1 MFWTFLPPPN
11 VTGKLHIGHALNAT
25 IQDVYVRFNKA
36 YHIPEGVN
44 WVWGTDHA
52 SIATESKVRKI
63 LAENGVTD
71 ITDEELYNHIKSFA
85 DQNRDNIKT
94 QLRMLNCDI
103 DNNDGIYTMSDEY
116 CDLVKTTFISL
127 YKRNL
132 IYEDLQEINYD
143 TVLKT
148 AISDEECEEINGKI
162 ISTRSGGVV
171 EKRTSKEWF
180 FKLSQFKDVLIN
192 ALDDIN
198 ITSERTKN
206 TYLHFA
212 NNLKDWCISRQL
224 LWGHRIPIW
233 YYNNQSYCADNIQE
247 AAKLAETD
255 TDNMIPETRTLD
267 TWFSSWLYHIA
278 AFAKTNEFNTNCK
291 YIPAD
296 ILVTGADI
304 IFFWVAKMI
313 IASHLFDYPKPFKT
327 VYITGIVRDQQ
338 GRKMSKSL
346 NNSPDLDK
354 LIDKHGSDVIRA
366 TLLRLSTKDNDI
378 IFDESYLQEGYKI
391 IKKLTSVDNYIK
403 LLTPTDKDDNPIV
416 TACQTWF
423 TNKIHESY
431 DNIKKGLDNY
441 DARWAFDEAL
451 KLLFDYMSNWY
462 IPTIQKT
469 GVNEHE
475 YKVLQGNFVDMT
487 YVLESFIPSITQL
500 LRSRIHRIERIK
512 NSTESDDND
521 IVDDARQIYMKLNGF
536 RSAYKINASETLK
549 IGNMDMFEHTQLLID
564 YIKLMANADLK
575 FTAKNSKYAFNIRIG
590 TVRIY
595 KNIDISTEDTL
606 KELSSAE
613 SLLKRVEDKL
623 NNPRFIENATKEQI
637 VYEKQKQKDAKERI
651 DICRRRLGITTK

>member
-36 YHIPEGVN
+36 YHIPECVN

-52 SIATESKVRKI
+52 SIATESKVRKTLI
-63 LAENGVTD
+63 KNGVTD

-148 AISDEECEEINGKI
+148 AISDEECEEVDGEI

-212 NNLKDWCISRQL
+212 NNIKDWCISRQL
-224 LWGHRIPIW
+224 LWGHKIPIW

-278 AFAKTNEFNTNCK
+278 AFANFNINCK

-313 IASHLFDYPKPFKT
+313 IASHLFDYTKPFKT
-327 VYITGIVRDQQ
+327 VYITGIVRDKQ

-391 IKKLTSVDNYIK
+391 IKKLASVDNYIK
-403 LLTPTDKDDNPIV
+403 LLKPTDKDDNPIV

-441 DARWAFDEAL
+441 DVRWAFDEAL

-521 IVDDARQIYMKLNGF
+521 IVDYAREINRKLNVF
-536 RSAYKINASETLK
+536 RSMYKINASETLK
-549 IGNMDMFEHTQLLID
+549 IGNIGMSEPPQLLRD
-564 YIKLMANADLK
+564 YIKLIANADLE
-575 FTAKNSKYAFNIRIG
+575 FTAKDSKYSFNTRIG

-595 KNIDISTEDTL
+595 KDVEVDTDDIL
-606 KELSSAE
+606 KELASAK

-637 VYEKQKQKDAKERI
+637 AYEKQKQKDAKERI
-651 DICRRRLGITTK
+651 DICGRRLGITTK

>member
-52 SIATESKVRKI
+52 SIATESKVRKT

-148 AISDEECEEINGKI
+148 AISDEECEEVNGKI

-206 TYLHFA
+206 TYLHFV

-224 LWGHRIPIW
+224 LWGHKIPIW

-247 AAKLAETD
+247 AARLAETD

-267 TWFSSWLYHIA
+267 TWFSSWLYHIV
-278 AFAKTNEFNTNCK
+278 AFTKTNEFNTNCK

-313 IASHLFDYPKPFKT
+313 VASRLFDYPKPFKT
-327 VYITGIVRDQQ
+327 VYITGIVRDKQ

-391 IKKLTSVDNYIK
+391 IKKLASVDNYIK
-403 LLTPTDKDDNPIV
+403 LLKPTDKDDNPIV

-431 DNIKKGLDNY
+431 DNIKKYLDDY
-441 DARWAFDEAL
+441 DVYGAFKEAL

-475 YKVLQGNFVDMT
+475 YKVVQGNFVDMT

-521 IVDDARQIYMKLNGF
+521 IVDYAREIHRKLNVF
-536 RSAYKINASETLK
+536 RSMYKINASETLK
-549 IGNMDMFEHTQLLID
+549 IGNRGMSEPPQLLID
-564 YIKLMANADLK
+564 YIKLIANADLE
-575 FTAKNSKYAFNIRIG
+575 FTAKDSKYSFNTRIG

-595 KNIDISTEDTL
+595 KDVEVDTDDIL
-606 KELSSAE
+606 KELASAK

-637 VYEKQKQKDAKERI
+637 AYEEQKQKDAKERI
-651 DICRRRLGITTK
+651 DICGRRLNCTDE